1 MTELVEEPRTE
12 VVELSTGCLFAAG
25 FDSIERELVA
35 IRRRLARN
43 RARPDDADDLRACE
57 LARAELRAGYRA
69 ALRVRLESFERPLD
83 SLDVALIQAEELVAD
98 RLPLR
103 TIPVEMR
110 DALRERREAD
120 YAVVLYTLAG
130 SGGDSSATD

>member
-25 FDSIERELVA
+25 FDSIERELLTL
-35 IRRRLARN
+35 RRRLARN
-43 RARPDDADDLRACE
+43 RARATDADDVRACI
-57 LARAELRAGYRA
+57 LALAELRAGYRA
-69 ALRVRLESFERPLD
+69 ALRVRLEGFERPLD
-83 SLDVALIQAEELVAD
+83 PLDVALIQAEELVAD

-103 TIPVEMR
+103 TIPIEMR
-110 DALRERREAD
+110 EALRERREAD